1 MLKGSTTTVI
11 GILTIVAALAEA
23 GVALLSGHQPN
34 WAVVAAQVGAGLGL
48 IKAADQNQ
56 KGSN

>member
-11 GILTIVAALAEA
+11 GILTIVAAVAEA
-23 GVALLSGHQPN
+23 GIAMLGGHQPN
-34 WAVVAAQVGAGLGL
+34 WGAVAAQIGAGIGL

-56 KGSN
+56 KSSS